1 MIWTNIFLSYM
12 VYIGKDML
20 IKIRFS
26 FLFVGKTSFP
36 VNSGD
41 IFSKKKKRNILIG
54 KKFGFGDGLT
64 TRLTPVR

>member
-1 MIWTNIFLSYM
+1 
-12 VYIGKDML
+12 ML

-26 FLFVGKTSFP
+26 FLFVGKISFP
-36 VNSGD
+36 VNLGD
-41 IFSKKKKRNILIG
+41 MFSKKKKRNILIG